1 MQTFP
6 ALGSTTIQG
15 NNTFNAIS
23 TNLSNETEYKAGNP
37 IITNIFTADPSAHV
51 WEENGRIYIYASHD
65 MMPAKGCGNMDKY
78 HVYSSDTM
86 VTWKDEGE
94 ILSAADVSWG
104 RSKGGLMWAPDAAH
118 VDDTYYFYFPHP
130 TGNDDWNSTWR
141 IGVATS
147 KKPTSDFTCK
157 YDGYVKMIDGSPYVT
172 KIDPCIFKDDDG
184 SYYLYTGGGSK
195 CYVAKLSSDM
205 QTLAEDPVEI
215 DETLDDFHEGMWI
228 FKRNG
233 IYYAMY
239 ADNTSG
245 HNLMRYSTSNSPYG
259 PFKDGGVILDATSCD
274 TTHGSIVEYKNHWY
288 MFYHNSDLSGR
299 GNLRS
304 VCVDEVFFN
313 EDGSI
318 QKVNQTKD
326 GVSAVGPI
334 VPNEYESLHKTYD
347 KSEFVEKTDYGLTNV
362 EVKNANF
369 NGKTIS
375 GFHVDNAT
383 ATWSNINGGKGG
395 KALITVTYA
404 TPESAVALVDTTA
417 ATANTGYFLRFDPT
431 TAWNDY
437 TGVATCI
444 VDLNPGTNN
453 TIKLTG
459 SMGGV
464 NINGFSV
471 SLLDQ
476 TIPETTTTAPATTV
490 PPTTT
495 PTTAPTITPKATTEN
510 PGTSQTT
517 SATESSSLESVTST
531 SSNVTSDVVTSSD
544 ENASSDVATSVD
556 ENASSDVVTSS
567 SENVSSDIATSD
579 NESVY
584 SNVTTKT
591 DKATSKI
598 VVKKSKVKKAV
609 KKRKAAKIKITLK
622 KVFKAKYLVKVST
635 SKKFSK
641 KKTVTKIVKKASFVF
656 KTKRFRNKKKLYVK
670 VRALKKVDNTIIYS
684 KWSKPKKIKLK

>member
-1 MQTFP
+1 
-6 ALGSTTIQG
+6 
-15 NNTFNAIS
+15 
-23 TNLSNETEYKAGNP
+23 
-37 IITNIFTADPSAHV
+37 
-51 WEENGRIYIYASHD
+51 
-65 MMPAKGCGNMDKY
+65 
-78 HVYSSDTM
+78 
-86 VTWKDEGE
+86 
-94 ILSAADVSWG
+94 
-104 RSKGGLMWAPDAAH
+104 
-118 VDDTYYFYFPHP
+118 
-130 TGNDDWNSTWR
+130 
-141 IGVATS
+141 
-147 KKPTSDFTCK
+147 
-157 YDGYVKMIDGSPYVT
+157 
-172 KIDPCIFKDDDG
+172 
-184 SYYLYTGGGSK
+184 
-195 CYVAKLSSDM
+195 
-205 QTLAEDPVEI
+205 
-215 DETLDDFHEGMWI
+215 
-228 FKRNG
+228 
-233 IYYAMY
+233 MY

-375 GFHVDNAT
+375 GFHIDN
-383 ATWSNINGGKGG
+383 
-395 KALITVTYA
+395 
-404 TPESAVALVDTTA
+404 

-431 TAWNDY
+431 TTWNDY

-476 TIPETTTTAPATTV
+476 TIP
-490 PPTTT
+490 
-495 PTTAPTITPKATTEN
+495 EN

-656 KTKRFRNKKKLYVK
+656 KNKRFRNKKKLYVK

>member
-1 MQTFP
+1 
-6 ALGSTTIQG
+6 
-15 NNTFNAIS
+15 
-23 TNLSNETEYKAGNP
+23 
-37 IITNIFTADPSAHV
+37 
-51 WEENGRIYIYASHD
+51 
-65 MMPAKGCGNMDKY
+65 
-78 HVYSSDTM
+78 
-86 VTWKDEGE
+86 
-94 ILSAADVSWG
+94 
-104 RSKGGLMWAPDAAH
+104 
-118 VDDTYYFYFPHP
+118 
-130 TGNDDWNSTWR
+130 
-141 IGVATS
+141 
-147 KKPTSDFTCK
+147 
-157 YDGYVKMIDGSPYVT
+157 
-172 KIDPCIFKDDDG
+172 
-184 SYYLYTGGGSK
+184 
-195 CYVAKLSSDM
+195 
-205 QTLAEDPVEI
+205 
-215 DETLDDFHEGMWI
+215 
-228 FKRNG
+228 
-233 IYYAMY
+233 MY

-259 PFKDGGVILDATSCD
+259 PFKDGGVILDATSSD

-375 GFHVDNAT
+375 GFHIDN
-383 ATWSNINGGKGG
+383 
-395 KALITVTYA
+395 
-404 TPESAVALVDTTA
+404 

-431 TAWNDY
+431 TTWNDY

-490 PPTTT
+490 P

-656 KTKRFRNKKKLYVK
+656 KNKRFRNKKKLYVK

>member
-1 MQTFP
+1 
-6 ALGSTTIQG
+6 
-15 NNTFNAIS
+15 
-23 TNLSNETEYKAGNP
+23 
-37 IITNIFTADPSAHV
+37 
-51 WEENGRIYIYASHD
+51 
-65 MMPAKGCGNMDKY
+65 
-78 HVYSSDTM
+78 
-86 VTWKDEGE
+86 
-94 ILSAADVSWG
+94 
-104 RSKGGLMWAPDAAH
+104 
-118 VDDTYYFYFPHP
+118 
-130 TGNDDWNSTWR
+130 
-141 IGVATS
+141 
-147 KKPTSDFTCK
+147 
-157 YDGYVKMIDGSPYVT
+157 
-172 KIDPCIFKDDDG
+172 
-184 SYYLYTGGGSK
+184 
-195 CYVAKLSSDM
+195 
-205 QTLAEDPVEI
+205 
-215 DETLDDFHEGMWI
+215 
-228 FKRNG
+228 
-233 IYYAMY
+233 MY

-259 PFKDGGVILDATSCD
+259 P
-274 TTHGSIVEYKNHWY
+274 IVEYKNNWY

-326 GVSAVGPI
+326 GVSAVGP
-334 VPNEYESLHKTYD
+334 VDPNEYESLHKTYD

-375 GFHVDNAT
+375 GFHIDN
-383 ATWSNINGGKGG
+383 
-395 KALITVTYA
+395 
-404 TPESAVALVDTTA
+404 

-431 TAWNDY
+431 TTWNDY

-495 PTTAPTITPKATTEN
+495 PTITPKATTEN

-656 KTKRFRNKKKLYVK
+656 KNKKFCNKKKLYVK
-670 VRALKKVDNTIIYS
+670 VRAFKKVDNTIIYS